1 MTKEEFQS
9 MQLVK
14 QVEYYNE
21 RMKQGQT
28 MSKTS
33 SELGVSK
40 SISAKFLSHG
50 YTFNKTNNQYVLQEV
65 ETLQTLLNEVKEPQE
80 EQKPIERVIVL
91 PKEKKE
97 TIKATESIKTHDNI
111 ETEKEVLK
119 AEVKKAIGRPAKQGR
134 EKTNITL
141 DSDIKQELQIYCIK
155 NRTSLSDLL
164 EGLAVEFLKG
174 IKDQE

>member
-9 MQLVK
+9 MSLVK
-14 QVEYYNE
+14 QVDYYNE

-28 MSKTS
+28 MSKIS
-33 SELGVSK
+33 IKLGVSK

-80 EQKPIERVIVL
+80 EQKPIDSVIVL
-91 PKEKKE
+91 PKEDKKP
-97 TIKATESIKTHDNI
+97 TKDIESTKTYDNI
-111 ETEKEVLK
+111 ELIKE
-119 AEVKKAIGRPAKQGR
+119 ETKKGVGRPTKQRR

-164 EGLAVEFLKG
+164 EGLAVGFLKG
-174 IKDQE
+174 ID